1 MKITYWSDYACP
13 YCYIGEERLKKA
25 IEESGIREDVE
36 LEMKAFQ
43 LDPSAGIHAAGDT
56 QTRFA
61 HKYGISM
68 EEAGRTIEQIS
79 QMGRDEG
86 IDFRYATT
94 LFTNTM
100 DAHRIT
106 KLAMDRLEAADAQ
119 KLIDRLFAAYF
130 TENREL
136 ADRELLERIGKDC
149 GLQEE
154 EIREVLDS
162 DRYREDVLLDERE
175 AARYGIHAVP
185 FFVIGRYGISGA
197 QSREGMKAAIART
210 MHRNACWK
218 AGSVWIMTARNS
230 GSATWKIRIM
240 NRRSTKKKSLPDV
253 PVPGSMSVTS
263 TIMPSGMK
271 ERAWLPMP
279 TSICIMPNRATSFW

>member
-79 QMGRDEG
+79 QMD
-86 IDFRYATT
+86 
-94 LFTNTM
+94 TM

-197 QSREGMKAAIART
+197 QSREGMKAAIAK
-210 MHRNACWK
+210 ALEEQEAEILQ
-218 AGSVWIMTARNS
+218 AGSGMTC
-230 GSATWKIRIM
+230 GPEGCRI
-240 NRRSTKKKSLPDV
+240 
-253 PVPGSMSVTS
+253 G
-263 TIMPSGMK
+263 
-271 ERAWLPMP
+271 
-279 TSICIMPNRATSFW
+279 

>member
-1 MKITYWSDYACP
+1 
-13 YCYIGEERLKKA
+13 
-25 IEESGIREDVE
+25 
-36 LEMKAFQ
+36 MKAFQ

-197 QSREGMKAAIART
+197 QSRE
-210 MHRNACWK
+210 
-218 AGSVWIMTARNS
+218 
-230 GSATWKIRIM
+230 
-240 NRRSTKKKSLPDV
+240 RRYYKRV
-253 PVPGSMSVTS
+253 P
-263 TIMPSGMK
+263 
-271 ERAWLPMP
+271 E
-279 TSICIMPNRATSFW
+279 